1 MNEKILVVDDEES
14 LRFTFDF
21 FLSEQG
27 YIVTCVGSYKE
38 AVSLLKEDGF
48 DLIYADVVL
57 DDRTGVDL
65 LKIVR
70 EAHPNVPVIMI
81 TGMPSI
87 ETATESLRQGAS
99 DYITKPICQEK
110 LVLSAKRAIRNK
122 ALLDEKEACRLN
134 LQAIFRSVKDG
145 IVMVNESP
153 AVVEINDAVTHICGI
168 DRQAVIGKPIRSLAA
183 NNCAGACVDVL
194 EGFLKSHGPVKNH
207 FIECHRGSDTN
218 QVVSI
223 TTAPLTGPAEAYA
236 GAVMVMRDET
246 RLVQMERV
254 LKENDSIVGKNE
266 AIRKVRLL
274 IKELSDVQTTVL
286 VTGES
291 GTGKEL
297 VVDELHHN
305 GDRCDKRLVKLNC
318 AALSE
323 NLLESELFGHVAGSF
338 TGAAKNNV
346 GRFQLAD
353 GGILFLDEIGEISVR
368 MQLRLLRVIET
379 MEFERVGDATPFKVD
394 VRIVAATNQD
404 LAQKVRQGEFR
415 EDLYYRLKVVD
426 IHLPP
431 LRKRLDDIPL
441 LVEHFLTAF
450 NRKFDKKIKDLST
463 DVWALLTNHHWPGNV
478 RELKNTLE
486 HAFIRCN
493 ENVITMD
500 HLPVELCSFHR
511 DGHGV
516 ANRSAGQEAEAIRHT
531 LIKARW
537 NKSRAADLL
546 GISRR
551 TIYRKMQKYGIPY
564 A

>member
-38 AVSLLKEDGF
+38 AVSSLKEDGF

-70 EAHPNVPVIMI
+70 ETHTNVPVIMI

-87 ETATESLRQGAS
+87 ETATESLRQGAT
-99 DYITKPICQEK
+99 DYITKPICQDK

-134 LQAIFRSVKDG
+134 LQTIFRSVKDG
-145 IVMVNESP
+145 IVMVDENLN
-153 AVVEINDAVTHICGI
+153 VVEINEAVTLICGI
-168 DRQAVIGKPIRSLAA
+168 DRNLVIGKTISSLT
-183 NNCAGACVDVL
+183 NNCAGACVNVL
-194 EGFLKSHGPVKNH
+194 EGFLKDHGPVKNRY
-207 FIECHRGSDTN
+207 IECRRGSDTN

-223 TTAPLTGPAEAYA
+223 TAAPLTSPAEGHA
-236 GAVMVMRDET
+236 GAVMVVRDET

-266 AIRKVRLL
+266 AIRKVRSL
-274 IKELSDVQTTVL
+274 IKDLGEVQTTVL

-379 MEFERVGDATPFKVD
+379 MEFERVGDSTPINVD

-415 EDLYYRLKVVD
+415 EDLYYRLKVVN

-431 LRKRLDDIPL
+431 LRERLDDIPL
-441 LVEHFLTAF
+441 LVEHFLAAF
-450 NRKFDKKIKDLST
+450 NQKFDKKIKDLST
-463 DVWALLTNHHWPGNV
+463 DVWTLLTTHHWPGNV

-493 ENVITMD
+493 ESVIAMD
-500 HLPVELCSFHR
+500 HLPVELCKFHH
-511 DGHGV
+511 DGNG
-516 ANRSAGQEAEAIRHT
+516 ATNRSAGQEAEAIRHT

-537 NKSRAADLL
+537 NKSRAAKLL